1 MNEKEIQVVK
11 LSLMKS
17 IKLLSDF
24 LGSKDN
30 QLTNYVL
37 DLSKEIK
44 ELFSEKFFKEQTI
57 LNQPLEDIFN
67 KFSISEIEG
76 DYQTNRYYEPIAF
89 GNEDKINFS
98 KENISLDLSSL
109 RKRFNKLMDIL
120 TTIGLDKI
128 DINQLLSIM
137 EEELSYVQSPI
148 EDASLYDYAKLMS
161 AIDLTWY
168 QYNQNSSVENT
179 SFDSNK
185 PFSLISFDI
194 SGIQDFIY
202 TIATSRAA
210 KMLRARSFYLEIL
223 SEHLIEEILSRCH
236 LTRANLIYNGGGHA
250 YIIGTNSQDTHNQ
263 LKAIQEEINAF
274 LLKNYEIKLYIAFGI
289 VPFSKDVIL
298 GNQQEYSN
306 LYKELSEVISK
317 NKLNRYDF
325 ESILRLNENGKKE
338 GKTCSVCHTIS
349 KLDDDL
355 CTICQK
361 LIEVSPKLMT
371 ADQFSITSN
380 SSGLPIGFNRYLEMG
395 SKKDAIF
402 IFNKNKKADFG
413 IPIWMGDYNVGKT
426 YEQYTEQDIG
436 IKRLGVLRCDVDN
449 LGEAFINGFS
459 KESAS
464 FLRSA
469 TFSRQ
474 MSLFFKYHINHIL
487 SKQNTN
493 GTIIYA
499 GGDDV
504 FVVGQWGD
512 MIDFSIELRNNF
524 IRFTQGKLTLSS
536 GFGLYPAK
544 FPISVM
550 AKETGNLES
559 YAKDLPDKNGISL
572 FDKNYTFKW
581 NRFIDG
587 VINEKYRLIEN
598 YLEKINIEINLKNS
612 FIYHLLELINN
623 SFAEVRDSKRGE
635 RKTISWARWV
645 YYLVRMEPEG
655 NENKEVYRE
664 LTQKLNQYF
673 KNEVEVKELQC
684 ALILYVYHNRGGEI

>member
-1 MNEKEIQVVK
+1 MYKPFVCTP
-11 LSLMKS
+11 SLACDFMFRIPYKWPIYFS
-17 IKLLSDF
+17 SLILLS
-24 LGSKDN
+24 K
-30 QLTNYVL
+30 
-37 DLSKEIK
+37 
-44 ELFSEKFFKEQTI
+44 
-57 LNQPLEDIFN
+57 
-67 KFSISEIEG
+67 
-76 DYQTNRYYEPIAF
+76 
-89 GNEDKINFS
+89 
-98 KENISLDLSSL
+98 
-109 RKRFNKLMDIL
+109 
-120 TTIGLDKI
+120 
-128 DINQLLSIM
+128 
-137 EEELSYVQSPI
+137 
-148 EDASLYDYAKLMS
+148 
-161 AIDLTWY
+161 
-168 QYNQNSSVENT
+168 
-179 SFDSNK
+179 
-185 PFSLISFDI
+185 
-194 SGIQDFIY
+194 
-202 TIATSRAA
+202 
-210 KMLRARSFYLEIL
+210 
-223 SEHLIEEILSRCH
+223 
-236 LTRANLIYNGGGHA
+236 
-250 YIIGTNSQDTHNQ
+250 
-263 LKAIQEEINAF
+263 
-274 LLKNYEIKLYIAFGI
+274 
-289 VPFSKDVIL
+289 
-298 GNQQEYSN
+298 

-317 NKLNRYDF
+317 NKLNRYDL

-349 KLDDDL
+349 ELDDDL
-355 CTICQK
+355 CSICQK

-380 SSGLPIGFNRYLEMG
+380 KSGLPIGFNRYLEMG

-402 IFNKNKKADFG
+402 IFNKNNKADFG

-524 IRFTQGKLTLSS
+524 IQFTQGKLTLSS

-623 SFAEVRDSKRGE
+623 SFDEVRDSKRGE

-655 NENKEVYRE
+655 NENKEVYHE

>member
-1 MNEKEIQVVK
+1 
-11 LSLMKS
+11 
-17 IKLLSDF
+17 
-24 LGSKDN
+24 
-30 QLTNYVL
+30 
-37 DLSKEIK
+37 
-44 ELFSEKFFKEQTI
+44 
-57 LNQPLEDIFN
+57 
-67 KFSISEIEG
+67 
-76 DYQTNRYYEPIAF
+76 
-89 GNEDKINFS
+89 
-98 KENISLDLSSL
+98 
-109 RKRFNKLMDIL
+109 
-120 TTIGLDKI
+120 
-128 DINQLLSIM
+128 
-137 EEELSYVQSPI
+137 
-148 EDASLYDYAKLMS
+148 
-161 AIDLTWY
+161 
-168 QYNQNSSVENT
+168 
-179 SFDSNK
+179 
-185 PFSLISFDI
+185 
-194 SGIQDFIY
+194 
-202 TIATSRAA
+202 
-210 KMLRARSFYLEIL
+210 
-223 SEHLIEEILSRCH
+223 
-236 LTRANLIYNGGGHA
+236 
-250 YIIGTNSQDTHNQ
+250 
-263 LKAIQEEINAF
+263 
-274 LLKNYEIKLYIAFGI
+274 
-289 VPFSKDVIL
+289 
-298 GNQQEYSN
+298 
-306 LYKELSEVISK
+306 
-317 NKLNRYDF
+317 
-325 ESILRLNENGKKE
+325 
-338 GKTCSVCHTIS
+338 
-349 KLDDDL
+349 
-355 CTICQK
+355 
-361 LIEVSPKLMT
+361 
-371 ADQFSITSN
+371 
-380 SSGLPIGFNRYLEMG
+380 
-395 SKKDAIF
+395 
-402 IFNKNKKADFG
+402 
-413 IPIWMGDYNVGKT
+413 
-426 YEQYTEQDIG
+426 
-436 IKRLGVLRCDVDN
+436 
-449 LGEAFINGFS
+449 
-459 KESAS
+459 
-464 FLRSA
+464 
-469 TFSRQ
+469 